1 MKLTLTLED
10 VKWGYALTKE
20 AGDSIQAEANV
31 LAKVNE
37 YLDACARDVGA
48 DDLANVTKELADPAK
63 LSLAKAAL
71 GL

>member
-1 MKLTLTLED
+1 MKLTLALD
-10 VKWGYALTKE
+10 DAKWGYALTKE
-20 AGDSIQAEANV
+20 AGDAAKAEANV

-48 DDLANVTKELADPAK
+48 DDLANVLKEISDPVKLAT
-63 LSLAKAAL
+63 AKAAL